1 LLLNARTVPKI
12 VEAVTAG
19 TPSEQTNRAAAT
31 PISYMSSSNPDRWL
45 LPRRQTEYPTREL
58 VAEEKLHGRREATF
72 LVLAALF
79 LVTAAALVVLGT
91 SRILDPSSLF
101 AVLVPDRELPFAMA
115 IPFGALPFA
124 LGALALTLVCEL
136 YGRRRAMAL
145 LGIGLGATLA
155 LAALM
160 RFADQ
165 VDGADA
171 AFGPALGFVACV
183 LVAYLVYVP
192 LFDALRV
199 RTAGRHLWLRL
210 LVLSLV
216 AQLAGWT
223 AFGAATYGYAS
234 LVAGAIDGAAI
245 VALATG
251 SALYTLAVIALLT
264 LPVALIARG
273 LALFLRVARHDGDDV
288 YDDACDDDGDVDEP
302 VVLTRRRLPPAQIV
316 DDAVPEAPIFD
327 QDIIP
332 PSERR
337 QRRAAKPSVQPFSS
351 AEMQFFREGDLLA
364 ESGADS

>member
-1 LLLNARTVPKI
+1 
-12 VEAVTAG
+12 
-19 TPSEQTNRAAAT
+19 
-31 PISYMSSSNPDRWL
+31 MSSSNPDRWL

-72 LVLAALF
+72 LVLAAVF

-101 AVLVPDRELPFAMA
+101 AELVPDRELTIAMQ
-115 IPFGALPFA
+115 IPFGVLPFA

-155 LAALM
+155 LAGLM

-171 AFGPALGFVACV
+171 AFGPAIGFAACL
-183 LVAYLVYVP
+183 LVAYVVYVP
-192 LFDALRV
+192 LFDALRW
-199 RTAGRHLWLRL
+199 RMSGRHLWLRL
-210 LVLSLV
+210 LVLSVV
-216 AQLAGWT
+216 AQLVGWT
-223 AFGAATYGYAS
+223 AFGVATYGYAR
-234 LVAGAIDGAAI
+234 LMAPAAAAAADGEAI

-251 SALYTLAVIALLT
+251 SALYTLAAIALLT
-264 LPVALIARG
+264 PPVALIARG
-273 LALFLRVARHDGDDV
+273 LALFLRVARHDP
-288 YDDACDDDGDVDEP
+288 DDDHDADDEYGADLDEP

-316 DDAVPEAPIFD
+316 EDDAAPEAPIVD
-327 QDIIP
+327 HDIIP

-337 QRRAAKPSVQPFSS
+337 RRRAAQASVQPFSS
-351 AEMQFFREGDLLA
+351 AEMQFFREGDQLA